1 MPAEKLSLHK
11 KLAQV
16 MYEADRIPKNGTAPQ
31 AMGGFKFVQ
40 VGDAADAIRK
50 ALAEKSVSMIPT
62 AIEVVGETEHP
73 TSSGKMMTTLT
84 VRTTWTL
91 TDGDSGETTVIQSLG
106 SGADMGDKAAPKAQ
120 SNAMKYALLMGFL
133 LSTGDDPEVADTSDR
148 QSRPAPP
155 RLAPRPDPMSAEPP
169 PPSESPDP
177 YSETEELTGRVRRR
191 GIIRMGGNSENGD
204 EFKLVAKIGPDGHAF
219 GFRLEVGPE
228 KNIPQCVLAGAL
240 GEAVYAATG
249 GKPETLLGVPAT
261 VAGILYYVRS
271 NRGGSWYRLH
281 VDRIETTINGL
292 DVILPADVEPELPAP
307 PDDVPLAGEAESAP
321 LGLVS

>member
-1 MPAEKLSLHK
+1 MPEKLSLHK

-16 MYEADRIPKNGTAPQ
+16 MWEADRIPKNGTAPA

-91 TDGDSGETTVIQSLG
+91 TDGDSGESIVIQSLG

-133 LSTGDDPEVADTSDR
+133 LSTGDDPEQTDTSDR
-148 QSRPAPP
+148 QARPERPVAPGGIQTDAHP
-155 RLAPRPDPMSAEPP
+155 IETPDPAGTKDEAE
-169 PPSESPDP
+169 EMI
-177 YSETEELTGRVRRR
+177 GRVRRR
-191 GIIRMGGNSENGD
+191 GIIRKGTSD
-204 EFKLVAKIGPDGHAF
+204 DYKLTTRLGPDGHGF
-219 GFRLEVGPE
+219 GFRLEIDGD
-228 KNIPQCVLAGAL
+228 KAIPQCVLAGPI
-240 GEAVYAATG
+240 GETVYQATG
-249 GKPETLLGVPAT
+249 EQPETLIGTPAT
-261 VAGILYYVRS
+261 VAGILYHVRKPG
-271 NRGGSWYRLH
+271 RAGSWYRLH
-281 VDRIETTINGL
+281 VDRIETTIRGL
-292 DVILPADVEPELPAP
+292 GVIFPADPVTAPHAP
-307 PDDVPLAGEAESAP
+307 PDDVPLLGDAESEP